1 MVFEIHPLGVRGS
14 FPGSATRPSAF
25 GQDTTCFF
33 LRVGDQGLIL
43 DAGSGLTR
51 LGMALL
57 DQIKVDSLALLL
69 THYHLDHLLGFP
81 FFRNPS
87 AQPLPVHG
95 PILEARGPEEA
106 LRHLM
111 APPLIPVGLEA
122 VGAFAF
128 HPFPAGQ
135 RFSIGEI
142 TVETLAVSHPG
153 GAIAYKLTGEGR
165 ALVFI
170 PDIEHPGPDDTP
182 DAKLVDFIQGCDA
195 VIYDCMF
202 SPEVWEARRGWGH
215 SHWRAGQALC
225 AAAGVPRLIPT
236 HFDPH
241 AGDEDLQI
249 QNRQATAWTP
259 AVTTEFARE
268 GSVIR
273 L

>member
-1 MVFEIHPLGVRGS
+1 MAFEIHPLGVRGS

-51 LGMALL
+51 LGPALL
-57 DQIKVDSLALLL
+57 DQVKADSLALLL

-81 FFRNPS
+81 FFRSPS

-95 PILEARGPEEA
+95 PILEGRGPEEA
-106 LRHLM
+106 LRHMM

-128 HPFPAGQ
+128 HPFPAGTG
-135 RFSIGEI
+135 FSVGQII
-142 TVETLAVSHPG
+142 VESLAVPHPG
-153 GAIAYKLTGEGR
+153 GSIAYKLTGGGR
-165 ALVFI
+165 ALAFI
-170 PDIEHPGPDDTP
+170 PDIEHPGPDDAP
-182 DAKLVDFIQGCDA
+182 DEALVDFVRGCEA
-195 VIYDCMF
+195 LIYDCTF
-202 SPEVWEARRGWGH
+202 SPEAWETRRGWGH

-225 AAAGVPRLIPT
+225 LAAGVERLIPT
-236 HFDPH
+236 HFDPRVS
-241 AGDEDLQI
+241 DDDLELQKQWAI
-249 QNRQATAWTP
+249 ASTSAMI
-259 AVTTEFARE
+259 TEFASE
-268 GSVIR
+268 GSVIK

>member
-1 MVFEIHPLGVRGS
+1 MAFEIHPLGVRGS

-51 LGMALL
+51 LGPALL
-57 DQIKVDSLALLL
+57 DQVKADSLALLL

-81 FFRNPS
+81 FFRSPS
-87 AQPLPVHG
+87 ARPLPVHG

-111 APPLIPVGLEA
+111 APPLIPMGLEA

-128 HPFPAGQ
+128 HSFPAGE
-135 RFSIGEI
+135 RFSVGEI
-142 TVETLAVSHPG
+142 GVETLAVNHPG
-153 GAIAYKLTGEGR
+153 GSIAYKLIGEGK
-165 ALVFI
+165 ALAFI
-170 PDIEHPGPDDTP
+170 PDIEHPGPDDAP
-182 DAKLVDFIQGCDA
+182 EEALVDFVRGCEA
-195 VIYDCMF
+195 LIYDCMF
-202 SPEVWEARRGWGH
+202 SPKAWEARRGWGH

-225 AAAGVPRLIPT
+225 LAAGVKRLIPT
-236 HFDPH
+236 HFDPRSS
-241 AGDEDLQI
+241 DRDLDLQEEHSLLERERLLI
-249 QNRQATAWTP
+249 D
-259 AVTTEFARE
+259 FSRE
-268 GSVIR
+268 GRVIK